1 MKLSVSLP
9 DDDVAF
15 LDACAARG
23 GFPSRSV
30 VLHRA
35 VALLRAG
42 DLVSAY
48 EHAFAGWVA
57 EGEADPWDETGAD
70 GLDPVAG

>member
-1 MKLSVSLP
+1 MSLP

-23 GFPSRSV
+23 GFTSRSA

-48 EHAFAGWVA
+48 EDAFAGWVA
-57 EGEADPWDETGAD
+57 GGEADPWDGVVAD
-70 GLDPVAG
+70 GLDRLAR